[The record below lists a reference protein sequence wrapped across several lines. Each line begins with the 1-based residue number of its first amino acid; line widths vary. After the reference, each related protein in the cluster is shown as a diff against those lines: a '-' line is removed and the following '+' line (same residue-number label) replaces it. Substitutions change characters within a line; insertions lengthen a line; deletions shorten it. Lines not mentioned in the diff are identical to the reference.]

1 MKELLIIIAI
11 VATFCFCNC
20 NNNISQIRNNNI
32 AQIRNN
38 NIAQINS
45 NFKTEDSLILVWSDC
60 NTLAEFYVKIANDFT
75 KAGYYNEARKF
86 LDSARKYNNLDISII
101 KERDSINAEVKK
113 LNNGM

>member
-20 NNNISQIRNNNI
+20 NNNIS
-32 AQIRNN
+32 QIRNN

-75 KAGYYNEARKF
+75 KAGYYNKASKF

-101 KERDSINAEVKK
+101 KEGDSINAEVKK
-113 LNNGM
+113 INDGM

>member
-32 AQIRNN
+32 AQIN
-38 NIAQINS
+38 A

-101 KERDSINAEVKK
+101 KEGDSINAEVKK
-113 LNNGM
+113 INDGM